1 MEKHTIN
8 DLMDAEEIL
17 FLIKKKCIVD
27 LSLSEI
33 IDLYNEL
40 DRIGK
45 ITNIFF
51 KVQYD
56 VKDNISQEELKIFHQ
71 KLLND
76 EFDFDLNMTVAFMKK
91 IITKVKDEELLGK
104 TKLFI
109 NKWQINNLK

>member
-1 MEKHTIN
+1 MEKHRII

-27 LSLSEI
+27 LSLIDI

-56 VKDNISQEELKIFHQ
+56 IKDNISQEELKIFHQ

-76 EFDFDLNMTVAFMKK
+76 EIDFDLSTTIAFMKK
-91 IITKVKDEELLGK
+91 IITKVNDEELLGK
-104 TKLFI
+104 VKLFI
-109 NKWQINNLK
+109 NK

>member
-1 MEKHTIN
+1 
-8 DLMDAEEIL
+8 MDAEEIL

-27 LSLSEI
+27 LSLSDI

-56 VKDNISQEELKIFHQ
+56 VKDNISQDELKIFHQ

-104 TKLFI
+104 VKRV
-109 NKWQINNLK
+109 

>member
-1 MEKHTIN
+1 MEKHKIN
-8 DLMDAEEIL
+8 DLMDVEEIL

-33 IDLYNEL
+33 IDLYSEL

-76 EFDFDLNMTVAFMKK
+76 EFGFDLSTTVSFMKK

>member
-1 MEKHTIN
+1 MEKHRII

-17 FLIKKKCIVD
+17 LTIKKKCIVD
-27 LSLSEI
+27 LSLSDI

-51 KVQYD
+51 NAQYGI
-56 VKDNISQEELKIFHQ
+56 KDNISQEELKLFHQ

-76 EFDFDLNMTVAFMKK
+76 EFDFDLNMTIDFMKK
-91 IITKVKDEELLGK
+91 INAKIKDKELLGK
-104 TKLFI
+104 LKLFI
-109 NKWQINNLK
+109 NKWPINKLN

>member
-1 MEKHTIN
+1 MEKHRII

-17 FLIKKKCIVD
+17 LTIEKKCIVD
-27 LSLSEI
+27 LSLSDI

-45 ITNIFF
+45 ITNTFF

-56 VKDNISQEELKIFHQ
+56 VKDKISQEELKIFHQ

-104 TKLFI
+104 VKLFI
-109 NKWQINNLK
+109 NKWPSNVLN

>member
-1 MEKHTIN
+1 MKKYRIN

-33 IDLYNEL
+33 IYLYNEL

-76 EFDFDLNMTVAFMKK
+76 EFDFDLSMTVSFMKK
-91 IITKVKDEELLGK
+91 ITTKVKDEELLGK
-104 TKLFI
+104 IKLFI

>member
-1 MEKHTIN
+1 MEKHKIN

-51 KVQYD
+51 KAQYD

-76 EFDFDLNMTVAFMKK
+76 EFDFDLSTTVAFIKK
-91 IITKVKDEELLGK
+91 INVKIKDTELLEK

-109 NKWQINNLK
+109 NKWPINDLN

>member
-1 MEKHTIN
+1 MEKHKIN

-17 FLIKKKCIVD
+17 LRIKNKYIKD
-27 LSLSEI
+27 LPLGDI

-51 KVQYD
+51 NVQYD
-56 VKDNISQEELKIFHQ
+56 IKDKISQDELKIFHQ

-76 EFDFDLNMTVAFMKK
+76 EIDFDLSATVGFMKK
-91 IITKVKDEELLGK
+91 IITKVKDKELLGK
-104 TKLFI
+104 IELFI
-109 NKWQINNLK
+109 NK

>member
-1 MEKHTIN
+1 MEKHRII

-17 FLIKKKCIVD
+17 LTIKKKCIVD
-27 LSLSEI
+27 LSLSDI

-56 VKDNISQEELKIFHQ
+56 IKDNISQDELKIFHQ

-76 EFDFDLNMTVAFMKK
+76 EFDFDLSMTIDFMKK
-91 IITKVKDEELLGK
+91 INAKIKDKELLEK
-104 TKLFI
+104 LKLFI
-109 NKWQINNLK
+109 NKWPINDLN

>member
-1 MEKHTIN
+1 MEKHKLN
-8 DLMDAEEIL
+8 DLINAEEIL
-17 FLIKKKCIVD
+17 LLIKKRCIVD

-45 ITNIFF
+45 ITNTFF

-56 VKDNISQEELKIFHQ
+56 VKDNISQEKLKIFHQ

-76 EFDFDLNMTVAFMKK
+76 EIEFDLTTTIAFIKK
-91 IITKVKDEELLGK
+91 INVKIKDEELLGK
-104 TKLFI
+104 VKLFI
-109 NKWQINNLK
+109 NK

>member
-1 MEKHTIN
+1 
-8 DLMDAEEIL
+8 MDAEEIL

-27 LSLSEI
+27 LSLSDI

-56 VKDNISQEELKIFHQ
+56 VKDNISQDELKLFHQ

-76 EFDFDLNMTVAFMKK
+76 EFDFDLSMTVAFMKK
-91 IITKVKDEELLGK
+91 INVKIKDKELLEK

-109 NKWQINNLK
+109 IKWSNNDLK

>member
-1 MEKHTIN
+1 
-8 DLMDAEEIL
+8 MDAEEIL
-17 FLIKKKCIVD
+17 LTIKKKCIVD
-27 LSLSEI
+27 LSLSDI

-56 VKDNISQEELKIFHQ
+56 VKDNISQDKLKIFHQ

-104 TKLFI
+104 IELFI

>member
-1 MEKHTIN
+1 
-8 DLMDAEEIL
+8 MDAEEIL
-17 FLIKKKCIVD
+17 LTIKKKCIVD
-27 LSLSEI
+27 LSLSDI

-56 VKDNISQEELKIFHQ
+56 VKDNISQEELKLFHQ

-104 TKLFI
+104 IELFI